1 MVLPLLVIVL
11 AALTAASYFLFER
24 NVAAPSTLFCGG
36 FLISSAFALSMSGKW
51 GLEMDVRTALVIGG
65 GCLLFFVSTLIVH
78 RACLLRVS
86 SRSKADS
93 GDCVQGN
100 SPSALA
106 VSNKIMIIVCGLY
119 IIALIGVFTQ
129 VLAWFPG
136 LDLLSAL
143 GQYKESQTFSTAHL
157 SFSFGLDK
165 LVNLL
170 KAAGYLIAY
179 LAAEKIAL
187 SNLKGLLLS
196 VLNLVFASMLGYVV
210 GGRFLGLSYCFCFV
224 VALMT
229 LRVRAGARPLS
240 KKLLIAISI
249 FCVIFVLAFQ
259 FLSFGRSGSIP
270 FLDYIGIYLGAPI
283 SNLNTYLISGDL
295 GGSVPFG
302 RMTFFCVYTYLG
314 YKFGIRDWQYTFDLP
329 FQTLNGYNMGNVY
342 TTYYSFIYDFG
353 PIGVIVLVVLMALIA
368 QLVFERTLRV
378 GRRWNDLWVIMSAFI
393 AFQLFFSFF
402 SDKFYE
408 EIISPGFITTAVYL
422 LAFRYAVCF
431 LKPSEIVAR
440 LKVKHAKQK

>member
-51 GLEMDVRTALVIGG
+51 GLELDIRTAFVVGG

-78 RACLLRVS
+78 RAYLLRVS
-86 SRSKADS
+86 SRSKADP
-93 GDCVQGN
+93 GDCVRGD
-100 SPSALA
+100 SPSTLT
-106 VSNKIMIIVCGLY
+106 VSNKMMFVVCGLY
-119 IIALIGVFTQ
+119 VLALVGVFAQ

-136 LDLLSAL
+136 MELLSAL

-179 LAAEKIAL
+179 LAAERIAL
-187 SNLKGLLLS
+187 SNRKGLLLS
-196 VLNLVFASMLGYVV
+196 ILNLVFASTLGYVI

-229 LRVRAGARPLS
+229 LRVRAGGNALS
-240 KKLLIAISI
+240 KRMLISIGI

-302 RMTFFCVYTYLG
+302 RMTFFCIYTYLG
-314 YKFGIRDWQYTFDLP
+314 YKFGIKEWQYTFDLP
-329 FQTLNGYNMGNVY
+329 FQTLNGYDMGNVY

-353 PIGVIVLVVLMALIA
+353 LIGVIVLVVFMAIIA
-368 QLVFERTLRV
+368 QLVFERALTV
-378 GRRWNDLWVIMSAFI
+378 GRRWNDLWVILGAFI

-402 SDKFYE
+402 SDKFFE

-422 LAFRYAVCF
+422 IAFRYAVCF
-431 LKPSEIVAR
+431 LKPSEMVAR
-440 LKVKHAKQK
+440 VKVKYAKQK